1 MPVIKTRQP
10 DGTWA
15 EIPTIVG
22 PQGKQ
27 GEPFKYEDFTAEQLQ
42 ALRGKDGKDGYTP
55 VKGVDYF
62 DGAKGEPGASGVYIG
77 TGTPLETANVWVN
90 PTGEPTSTEDWEFD
104 LDDGSTETKTV
115 VVVGSDEATAN
126 GQLGILRVRQAD
138 GSWKEIPALVGTPG
152 KDGVDGKD
160 GQDGYTPVKGKDYF
174 DGVDG
179 KDGSNGKDGV
189 SPAVSVSAITGG
201 HRITITDA
209 SGTKTVD
216 VMDGSDG
223 QNGNDGAAGRGI
235 KTIARTS
242 GNGAAGTTD
251 TYTITYTDNTTST
264 FAVYNGKDGSNGKD
278 GTSVTVANVSEST
291 ADGGNNV
298 VTFSDGKTIT
308 VKNGGKGD
316 KGDKGDP
323 GTTDFN
329 ALENKPTTENWKFTL
344 EDGTIVTKAVY
355 VG

>member
-1 MPVIKTRQP
+1 MPILRAGQP
-10 DGTWA
+10 GGTWV
-15 EIPTIVG
+15 EIPAIVG

-27 GEPFKYEDFTAEQLQ
+27 GEPFKYEDFTAAQLE
-42 ALRGKDGKDGYTP
+42 ALRGP
-55 VKGVDYF
+55 KGDTGPKG
-62 DGAKGEPGASGVYIG
+62 DKGEQGIQGIQGEQGPVGPTGPAGSQGETGPKGDKGDTGAQGPKGDTGASGVYIG
-77 TGTPLETANVWVN
+77 TGTPPETANVWVN

-104 LDDGSTETKTV
+104 LDDGSTDTKTV

-179 KDGSNGKDGV
+179 KNGVDGKDGYTPV
-189 SPAVSVSAITGG
+189 KGVDYFDG
-201 HRITITDA
+201 TD
-209 SGTKTVD
+209 GVD
-216 VMDGSDG
+216 G
-223 QNGNDGAAGRGI
+223 
-235 KTIARTS
+235 
-242 GNGAAGTTD
+242 
-251 TYTITYTDNTTST
+251 YTPVKGVDY
-264 FAVYNGKDGSNGKD
+264 FDGSNGKD

-308 VKNGGKGD
+308 VKNGSKGD
-316 KGDKGDP
+316 KGDSIKGDKGDP

-344 EDGTIVTKAVY
+344 EDGSTVTKAVY

>member
-1 MPVIKTRQP
+1 MPILRTRQP
-10 DGTWA
+10 GGTWV
-15 EIPTIVG
+15 EIPAIVG

-42 ALRGKDGKDGYTP
+42 ALRGKE
-55 VKGVDYF
+55 
-62 DGAKGEPGASGVYIG
+62 GEPGASGVYIG
-77 TGTPLETANVWVN
+77 TGTPPDNANVWVI
-90 PTGEPTSTEDWEFD
+90 PTGNPTSTEDWEFD
-104 LDDGSTETKTV
+104 LDDGTTDTKSV
-115 VVVGSDEATAN
+115 VVVNSDEATAN

-179 KDGSNGKDGV
+179 KNGVDGKDGYTPV
-189 SPAVSVSAITGG
+189 KGVDYFDG
-201 HRITITDA
+201 TD
-209 SGTKTVD
+209 GVD
-216 VMDGSDG
+216 G
-223 QNGNDGAAGRGI
+223 
-235 KTIARTS
+235 
-242 GNGAAGTTD
+242 
-251 TYTITYTDNTTST
+251 YTPVKGVDY
-264 FAVYNGKDGSNGKD
+264 FDGSNGKD

-308 VKNGGKGD
+308 VKNGSKGD
-316 KGDKGDP
+316 KGDKGDSIKGDKGDP

-344 EDGTIVTKAVY
+344 EDGSTVTKEVY